1 MIKIPTLLII
11 IITLFFNSSYSQRLI
26 WTGKENSNF
35 FNEINW
41 LVEGSNTSPIPNT
54 INPLTPVNREL
65 IITNADFINANG
77 TINLGS
83 GSISI
88 TSSNLEALAIQSGT
102 LKINEGGYIN
112 IANGDGLQNNVS
124 IEINHPLAWIKLDK
138 TNPQAVLDNYL
149 NQITVDGNN
158 AIYSQNLRLDNYYT
172 KGCVIRIDDENIA
185 ALHVFEGTN
194 LSGNNAHINSGIIAS
209 ENEIP
214 NNLNNKIKSFLLHKG
229 YMATMAVNSDGTG
242 LSQVYIA
249 SEEDLIINNLPS
261 SLLSDISFIRVV
273 PWNWVDKKGTG
284 GDILGLDN
292 SWYYKWNNQ
301 GDSDMERECTPM
313 AWGKGAA
320 DSQED
325 VDKYIGKY
333 KTTHVLAFNESDN
346 CNDQSGQYGELC
358 NTDVAVA
365 TYENLMKTGL
375 RLVSPSC
382 RENAPFGWLK
392 EFYDKATAQNI
403 RIDVI
408 GVHWYDWGS
417 NPANSPNTSPQNVF
431 NRFKNYLQNVY
442 DLYGLP
448 IWITEF
454 NANPNRATWVN
465 KGFMELALPYLE
477 SLDYVER
484 YAWFQ
489 PNSGV
494 ADYYESDD
502 YTAVGEFYK
511 NQISSP
517 AVPNASLSSDSN
529 LNEAI
534 LSSKSY
540 NSLNFVTYPNPVKDQ
555 LYIQSFS
562 KIKCIEIYDL
572 NGQLL
577 LKSRRGDQTI
587 NTKGLKRGT
596 YILKINDKLNK
607 FIKL

>member
-1 MIKIPTLLII
+1 MQKSKPLFLVLFLLVSK
-11 IITLFFNSSYSQRLI
+11 LYCQKLI
-26 WTGKENSNF
+26 WTGTENSNF
-35 FNEINW
+35 FNESNW
-41 LVEGSNTSPIPNT
+41 LVEGSNTAPIPNT
-54 INPLTPVNREL
+54 INPLTAVNREL
-65 IITNADFINANG
+65 IITNADFVNANG
-77 TINLGS
+77 TINLGN

-88 TSSNLEALAIQSGT
+88 TSSNLEALAIQNGS
-102 LKINEGGYIN
+102 LKINDGGYIN
-112 IANGDGLQNNVS
+112 LANEDALQNNVN
-124 IEINHPLAWIKLDK
+124 IEINHPLAWLKLKK
-138 TNPQAVLDNYL
+138 TNPQAILNNYL

-158 AIYSQNLRLDNYYT
+158 AIYNQNLRLDNYYT
-172 KGCVIRIDDENIA
+172 KGSIIRIDNDNTA
-185 ALHVFEGTN
+185 ALQVFEGTN
-194 LSGNNAHINSGIIAS
+194 LTGNSAHIYSGFIAS

-214 NNLNNKIKSFLLHKG
+214 NNLNNKIRSFILNKG
-229 YMATMAVNSDGTG
+229 FMATMAINADGTG

-249 SEEDLIINNLPS
+249 SEEDLIMNNLPS
-261 SLLSDISFIRVV
+261 SLLSDVSFIRVV

-292 SWYYKWNNQ
+292 SWYYRWNNQ

-325 VDKYIGKY
+325 IDKYIGKY

-346 CNDQSGQYGELC
+346 CNDQSGQYGDLC

-382 RENAPFGWLK
+382 RENAPFSWLK
-392 EFYDKATAQNI
+392 EFYNKATDQNI
-403 RIDVI
+403 RIDII

-417 NPANSPNTSPQNVF
+417 NPVNSPNESPQKVF

-454 NANPNRATWVN
+454 NANPNRNTWVN
-465 KGFMELALPYLE
+465 KQFMELALPYLE
-477 SLDYVER
+477 NLDYVER

-494 ADYYESDD
+494 ADYFENDN
-502 YTAVGEFYK
+502 YTAVGEIYK
-511 NQISSP
+511 NQISTPSI
-517 AVPNASLSSDSN
+517 PNASLSSESN

-534 LSSKSY
+534 LTAEAV
-540 NSLNFVTYPNPVKDQ
+540 NQFNFVVYPNPVKNQ
-555 LYIQSFS
+555 LYIQSNS
-562 KIKCIEIYDL
+562 KIKSIEIYNL

-577 LKSRRGDQTI
+577 LKSSKGYQNI
-587 NTKGLKRGT
+587 NTKGLNRGT
-596 YILKINDKLNK
+596 YILKINDTFSK

>member
-1 MIKIPTLLII
+1 
-11 IITLFFNSSYSQRLI
+11 
-26 WTGKENSNF
+26 
-35 FNEINW
+35 
-41 LVEGSNTSPIPNT
+41 
-54 INPLTPVNREL
+54 
-65 IITNADFINANG
+65 
-77 TINLGS
+77 
-83 GSISI
+83 
-88 TSSNLEALAIQSGT
+88 
-102 LKINEGGYIN
+102 
-112 IANGDGLQNNVS
+112 
-124 IEINHPLAWIKLDK
+124 
-138 TNPQAVLDNYL
+138 
-149 NQITVDGNN
+149 
-158 AIYSQNLRLDNYYT
+158 
-172 KGCVIRIDDENIA
+172 
-185 ALHVFEGTN
+185 
-194 LSGNNAHINSGIIAS
+194 
-209 ENEIP
+209 
-214 NNLNNKIKSFLLHKG
+214 
-229 YMATMAVNSDGTG
+229 MATMAINADGTG

-261 SLLSDISFIRVV
+261 SLLSDVSFIRVV

-284 GDILGLDN
+284 GDILGLNN
-292 SWYYKWNNQ
+292 SWFYRWSNN
-301 GDSDMERECTPM
+301 GVSDMERECTPM

-346 CNDQSGQYGELC
+346 CNDQSGQYGDLC

-392 EFYDKATAQNI
+392 EFYDKATTQNI

-417 NPANSPNTSPQNVF
+417 NPANSPNANPQNVF

-494 ADYYESDD
+494 ADYYENDN

-511 NQISSP
+511 NQISTP
-517 AVPNASLSSDSN
+517 AIPNASLSSNSN

-540 NSLNFVTYPNPVKDQ
+540 NSLNFITYPNPAKDQ
-555 LYIQSFS
+555 LYIQSSS
-562 KIKCIEIYDL
+562 KIKCVEIYDL

-596 YILKINDKLNK
+596 YI
-607 FIKL
+607 IKNQ

>member
-1 MIKIPTLLII
+1 MSKSKPLFLL
-11 IITLFFNSSYSQRLI
+11 LFLLVSKLYCQKLI
-26 WTGKENSNF
+26 WSGTEDTNF
-35 FNEINW
+35 FNETNW
-41 LVEGSNTSPIPNT
+41 LVEGSNTAPEPNT
-54 INPLTPVNREL
+54 INPLTAINREL
-65 IITNADFINANG
+65 VIDNANFVNADGIV
-77 TINLGS
+77 NLGS
-83 GSISI
+83 GSLSVASTNING
-88 TSSNLEALAIQSGT
+88 TAIQNGI
-102 LKINEGGYIN
+102 LIVNEGGYIN
-112 IANGDGLQNNVS
+112 LIDESALQNNTSVA
-124 IEINHPLAWIKLDK
+124 INHPLSWLRLEK
-138 TNPQAVLDNYL
+138 TNPQVVLDHHL
-149 NQITVDGNN
+149 NQISVNGNN
-158 AIYSQNLRLDNYYT
+158 VVYGQNLRLDNYYT
-172 KGCVIRIDDENIA
+172 KGCVIRIENENTT
-185 ALHVFEGTN
+185 ALQVYEGTN
-194 LSGNNAHINSGIIAS
+194 LTGNNAHIYSGVITS

-214 NNLNNKIKSFLLHKG
+214 NSLNNKIKSFILKKG

-249 SEEDLIINNLPS
+249 SEEDLIINNLPN
-261 SLLSDISFIRVV
+261 SLLSAVSFIRVV

-292 SWYYKWNNQ
+292 SWFYKWSNN
-301 GDSDMERECTPM
+301 GVSDLERECAPM

-325 VDKYIGKY
+325 IDKYIGKY

-346 CNDQSGQYGELC
+346 CNDQSGQYGDLC
-358 NTDVAVA
+358 NTDVAV
-365 TYENLMKTGL
+365 TIYENLMKTGL

-417 NPANSPNTSPQNVF
+417 NPANSPNANPQNVF
-431 NRFKNYLQNVY
+431 NRFKTYLQNVY

-494 ADYYESDD
+494 ADYFENDN
-502 YTAVGEFYK
+502 YTNVGEFYK
-511 NQISSP
+511 NQISTPSIS
-517 AVPNASLSSDSN
+517 NASLSSESN

-534 LSSKSY
+534 LSSKS
-540 NSLNFVTYPNPVKDQ
+540 NKPLDFVIYPNPVKNE
-555 LYIQSFS
+555 LYIQTNS
-562 KIKCIEIYDL
+562 KIKHVEIYNL
-572 NGQLL
+572 NGQLFY
-577 LKSRRGDQTI
+577 KSNEGDQTI
-587 NTKGLKRGT
+587 NTADLSQGT
-596 YILKINDKLNK
+596 YILKINNDYTKFVKL
-607 FIKL
+607 

>member
-11 IITLFFNSSYSQRLI
+11 IITLFFNLSYSQRLI
-26 WTGKENSNF
+26 WTGTDNSNF
-35 FNEINW
+35 FNETNW
-41 LVEGSNTSPIPNT
+41 IVEGSNVAPEANT
-54 INPLTPVNREL
+54 INPLTAINREL
-65 IITNADFINANG
+65 IITDADFINANG
-77 TINLGS
+77 TVNLGS

-88 TSSNLEALAIQSGT
+88 ASSHLNALAIQGGT
-102 LKINEGGYIN
+102 LEINEGGYIN
-112 IANGDGLQNNVS
+112 LSSENALQNNVS
-124 IEINHPLAWIKLDK
+124 IEINHPLAWLRLVTI
-138 TNPQAVLDNYL
+138 NPQAVLDNYL
-149 NQITVDGNN
+149 NQIVVNGNSAN
-158 AIYSQNLRLDNYYT
+158 YSQNLRLDNYYT
-172 KGCVIRIDDENIA
+172 NGCVIRIDNNNVP
-185 ALHVFEGTN
+185 ALQVFEGYN
-194 LSGNNAHINSGIIAS
+194 LSGNSAYINSGSITS
-209 ENEIP
+209 ENDIP
-214 NNLNNKIKSFLLHKG
+214 NLLNNKIKSFKLHKG
-229 YMATMAVNSDGTG
+229 YMATMAINSDGTG

-292 SWYYKWNNQ
+292 SWYYRWNNQ

-325 VDKYIGKY
+325 IDKYIGKY

-346 CNDQSGQYGELC
+346 CNDQSGQYGDLC

-408 GVHWYDWGS
+408 GVHWYDWSS
-417 NPANSPNTSPQNVF
+417 NPANSPNANPQNVF

-465 KGFMELALPYLE
+465 KQFMELALPYLE
-477 SLDYVER
+477 NLDYVER

-494 ADYYESDD
+494 ADYFENDN

-511 NQISSP
+511 NQISTP
-517 AVPNASLSSDSN
+517 AIPEASLSSESN
-529 LNEAI
+529 LNEAV
-534 LSSKSY
+534 LSFASQ
-540 NSLNFVTYPNPVKDQ
+540 NLFNFITYPNPVKEQ
-555 LYIQSFS
+555 LHIQSNS
-562 KIKCIEIYDL
+562 KIKHVEIYNL

-577 LKSRRGDQTI
+577 FNSHKGDEII
-587 NTKGLKRGT
+587 NTKKLSKGT
-596 YILKINDKLNK
+596 YILKVNDKLNK
-607 FIKL
+607 FFKL

>member
-11 IITLFFNSSYSQRLI
+11 IITLFFNLSYSQRLI
-26 WTGKENSNF
+26 WTGTDNSNF
-35 FNEINW
+35 FNETNW
-41 LVEGSNTSPIPNT
+41 IVEGSNVAPEANT
-54 INPLTPVNREL
+54 INPLTAINREL
-65 IITNADFINANG
+65 IITDADFINANG
-77 TINLGS
+77 TVNLGS

-88 TSSNLEALAIQSGT
+88 ASSHLNALAIQGGT
-102 LKINEGGYIN
+102 LEINEGGYIN
-112 IANGDGLQNNVS
+112 LSSENALQNNVS
-124 IEINHPLAWIKLDK
+124 IEINHPLAWLRLVTI
-138 TNPQAVLDNYL
+138 NPQAVLDNYL
-149 NQITVDGNN
+149 NQIVVNGNSAN
-158 AIYSQNLRLDNYYT
+158 YSQNLRLDNYYT
-172 KGCVIRIDDENIA
+172 KGCVIRIDNNNVP
-185 ALHVFEGTN
+185 ALQVFEGYN
-194 LSGNNAHINSGIIAS
+194 LSGNSAYINSGSITS
-209 ENEIP
+209 ENDIP
-214 NNLNNKIKSFLLHKG
+214 NLLNNKIKSFKLHKG
-229 YMATMAVNSDGTG
+229 YMATMAINSDGTG

-292 SWYYKWNNQ
+292 SWYYRWNNQ

-325 VDKYIGKY
+325 IDKYIGKY

-346 CNDQSGQYGELC
+346 CNDQSGQYGDLC

-408 GVHWYDWGS
+408 GVHWYDWSS
-417 NPANSPNTSPQNVF
+417 NPANSPNANPQNVF

-465 KGFMELALPYLE
+465 KQFMELALPYLE
-477 SLDYVER
+477 NLDYVER

-494 ADYYESDD
+494 ADYFENDN

-511 NQISSP
+511 NQISTP
-517 AVPNASLSSDSN
+517 AIPEASLSSESN
-529 LNEAI
+529 LNEAV
-534 LSSKSY
+534 LSFASQ
-540 NSLNFVTYPNPVKDQ
+540 NLFNFITYPNPVKEQ
-555 LYIQSFS
+555 LHIQSNS
-562 KIKCIEIYDL
+562 KIKCIEIYNL

-596 YILKINDKLNK
+596 YIIKINDKLNK